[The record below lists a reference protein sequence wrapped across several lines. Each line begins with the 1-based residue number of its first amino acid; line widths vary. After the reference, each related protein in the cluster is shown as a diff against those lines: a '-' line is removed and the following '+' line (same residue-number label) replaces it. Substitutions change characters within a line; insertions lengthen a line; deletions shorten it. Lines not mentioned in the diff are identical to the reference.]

1 MTMQIN
7 RHTVGTDVAKL
18 KAITIKDRFDEITDN
33 FHHFIQNNK
42 SEEVNF
48 IETNNNGAPTKRFN
62 IHTEITLPVSFNID
76 GESEED
82 ARDNLE
88 AMLQMAIDHI
98 HVMFEMAGGQ
108 TVIPRVSDNLCE
120 MGEYDVEEAD
130 TDE

>member
-1 MTMQIN
+1 MQIN
-7 RHTVGTDVAKL
+7 RHNVGANVASL
-18 KAITIKDRFDEITDN
+18 GTITNEERFEDMAN
-33 FHHFIQNNK
+33 HFHHFILNNK

-48 IETNNNGAPTKRFN
+48 VETSNNGAPTKRFN
-62 IHTEITLPVSFNID
+62 IHTDITLPVSFNIE

-88 AMLQMAIDHI
+88 AILQMAIDHI

-120 MGEYDVEEAD
+120 MGESNVEEAYE
-130 TDE
+130 DE

>member
-1 MTMQIN
+1 MQIN

-48 IETNNNGAPTKRFN
+48 IETCNNGAPTKRFN
-62 IHTEITLPVSFNID
+62 IHTDITIPVSFNID

-108 TVIPRVSDNLCE
+108 TVIPRVSDNLCV

>member
-1 MTMQIN
+1 MQIN

-42 SEEVNF
+42 SEVVNF
-48 IETNNNGAPTKRFN
+48 IETSNNGAPTKRFN
-62 IHTEITLPVSFNID
+62 IHTDITIPVSFNID

>member
-1 MTMQIN
+1 MQIN